1 MRHLRKI
8 IFILPVV
15 LLAACEANGPEWR
28 EQYREATYTVVN
40 FIPEAGFHR
49 LEVMLVPDSKGNYR
63 MRNLSTG
70 GTCREFII
78 SHDPFIKVDSTA
90 KWQLA
95 DWKWNLC
102 ISLNHVTIPLQWT
115 DVQKPDNV
123 YVRSDFE
130 TTATNIINRFYTIK
144 RSNIDRYLG
153 ITPAPA
159 ADYPGPWGRTS
170 GGISTDHLAPVYLN
184 RYYSTQDI
192 PDVIDRKGDWTYT
205 KEDFLKERK
214 RQDSLQNVYVKRLA
228 TLINEGDADIIF
240 PLISE

>member
-1 MRHLRKI
+1 MKHSSL
-8 IFILPVV
+8 FIGV
-15 LLAACEANGPEWR
+15 LLTLGLVSCNQNVPEWR
-28 EQYREATYTVVN
+28 EQYREASCTMVN

-49 LEVMLVPDSKGNYR
+49 LEVMLVPNSKGEYR
-63 MRNLSTG
+63 MRDLSTG

-78 SHDPFIKVDSTA
+78 GRDPFIKVDSNA
-90 KWQLA
+90 VWHLA
-95 DWKWNLC
+95 DWKWNLS

-130 TTATNIINRFYTIK
+130 TSASNIINRFGSVK
-144 RSNIDRYLG
+144 RSDIDRYLG

-184 RYYSTQDI
+184 RYYSVQDI
-192 PDVIDRKGDWTYT
+192 PEVIDQKGDWKYT

-214 RQDSLQNVYVKRLA
+214 RQDSLQSVYRGRLEK
-228 TLINEGDADIIF
+228 LIYMGAVDILF
-240 PLISE
+240 

>member
-1 MRHLRKI
+1 MKHYSL
-8 IFILPVV
+8 FMGV
-15 LLAACEANGPEWR
+15 LLTLGLVSCDQNVPEWR

-102 ISLNHVTIPLQWT
+102 ISLNNVTIPLQWT

-130 TTATNIINRFYTIK
+130 TTARNIINRFYTIK

-228 TLINEGDADIIF
+228 TLIKEGDADIIL

>member
-1 MRHLRKI
+1 MKHSSL
-8 IFILPVV
+8 FIAV
-15 LLAACEANGPEWR
+15 LFALGLVSCNPNVPEWR
-28 EQYREATYTVVN
+28 EQYREASCTMVN

-49 LEVMLVPDSKGNYR
+49 LEVMLVPNSKGEYR
-63 MRNLSTG
+63 MRDLSTG

-78 SHDPFIKVDSTA
+78 GRDPFIKVDSNA
-90 KWQLA
+90 VWHLA
-95 DWKWNLC
+95 DWKWNLS

-130 TTATNIINRFYTIK
+130 TSASNIINRFGSVK
-144 RSNIDRYLG
+144 RSDIDRYLG

-184 RYYSTQDI
+184 RYYSVQDI
-192 PDVIDRKGDWTYT
+192 PEVIDQKGDWKYT

-214 RQDSLQNVYVKRLA
+214 RQDSLQSVYRDRLQK
-228 TLINEGDADIIF
+228 LIEMGAADILF
-240 PLISE
+240 

>member
-1 MRHLRKI
+1 MKHLCKA
-8 IFILPVV
+8 IFVLPVF
-15 LLAACEANGPEWR
+15 LLISCNQNNPEWR
-28 EQYREATYTVVN
+28 EQYREASCTVVN

-49 LEVMLVPDSKGNYR
+49 LEVMLVPNSKGEYR

-70 GTCREFII
+70 GTCREFILG
-78 SHDPFIKVDSTA
+78 HDPFIKVDSNA
-90 KWQLA
+90 VWFLA
-95 DWKWNLC
+95 DWKWNLS

-115 DVQKPDNV
+115 DVQKPDDV

-130 TTATNIINRFYTIK
+130 TSASNIINRFGTIK
-144 RSNIDRYLG
+144 RSEIDRYLG

-184 RYYSTQDI
+184 RYYSTQNI
-192 PDVIDRKGDWTYT
+192 PEVIDQKGDWKYT

-214 RQDSLQNVYVKRLA
+214 RQDSLQSIYRGRLEK
-228 TLINEGDADIIF
+228 LIYMGAADIIF
-240 PLISE
+240 

>member
-1 MRHLRKI
+1 MKHLWKA
-8 IFILPVV
+8 IFVLPVF
-15 LLAACEANGPEWR
+15 LLISCNQNNPEWR
-28 EQYREATYTVVN
+28 EQYREASCTVVN

-49 LEVMLVPDSKGNYR
+49 LEVMLVPNSKGEYR

-70 GTCREFII
+70 GTCREFFLG
-78 SHDPFIKVDSTA
+78 HDPFIKVDSNA
-90 KWQLA
+90 VWYLA
-95 DWKWNLC
+95 DWKWNLS

-130 TTATNIINRFYTIK
+130 TSASNIINRFGTIK
-144 RSNIDRYLG
+144 RSEIDRYLG

-192 PDVIDRKGDWTYT
+192 PEVIDQKGDWKYT

-214 RQDSLQNVYVKRLA
+214 RQDSLQSVYRGRLEK
-228 TLINEGDADIIF
+228 LIYMGAETIIF
-240 PLISE
+240 

>member
-1 MRHLRKI
+1 MRHLCKA
-8 IFILPVV
+8 IFV
-15 LLAACEANGPEWR
+15 LQVFLLISCNQNNPEWR
-28 EQYREATYTVVN
+28 EQYREASCTVVN

-49 LEVMLVPDSKGNYR
+49 LEVMLVPNSKGEYR

-78 SHDPFIKVDSTA
+78 GRDPFIKVDSNA
-90 KWQLA
+90 VWHLA
-95 DWKWNLC
+95 DWKWNLS

-130 TTATNIINRFYTIK
+130 ISASNIINRFGTIK
-144 RSNIDRYLG
+144 RSEIDRYLG

-192 PDVIDRKGDWTYT
+192 PDVIDQKGDWKYT

-214 RQDSLQNVYVKRLA
+214 RQDSLQSVYRGRLEQ
-228 TLINEGDADIIF
+228 LIYMGAADIIF
-240 PLISE
+240 

>member
-1 MRHLRKI
+1 MKYYSLLI
-8 IFILPVV
+8 AV
-15 LLAACEANGPEWR
+15 LFGLGLVSCNTNVPEWR
-28 EQYREATYTVVN
+28 EQYREASCTVVN

-49 LEVMLVPDSKGNYR
+49 LEVMLVPNSKGEYR
-63 MRNLSTG
+63 MRDLSTG

-78 SHDPFIKVDSTA
+78 GRDPFIKVDSNA
-90 KWQLA
+90 VWHLA
-95 DWKWNLC
+95 DWKWNLS

-130 TTATNIINRFYTIK
+130 TSASNIINRFGSVK
-144 RSNIDRYLG
+144 RSDIDRYLG

-184 RYYSTQDI
+184 RYYSVQDI
-192 PDVIDRKGDWTYT
+192 PEVIDQKGDWKYT

-214 RQDSLQNVYVKRLA
+214 RQDSLQSVYRGRLEK
-228 TLINEGDADIIF
+228 LIYMGAVDILF
-240 PLISE
+240 

>member
-1 MRHLRKI
+1 MKHYSL
-8 IFILPVV
+8 FMGV
-15 LLAACEANGPEWR
+15 LLTLGLVSCNQNVPEWR

-49 LEVMLVPDSKGNYR
+49 LEVMLVPDSQGNYR

-102 ISLNHVTIPLQWT
+102 ISLNNVTIPLQWT

-228 TLINEGDADIIF
+228 TLINEGDADIIL

>member
-1 MRHLRKI
+1 MKHSSL
-8 IFILPVV
+8 FIGV
-15 LLAACEANGPEWR
+15 LLTLGLVSCNQNVPEWR
-28 EQYREATYTVVN
+28 EQYREASCTVVN

-49 LEVMLVPDSKGNYR
+49 LEVMLVPNSKGEYR
-63 MRNLSTG
+63 MRDLSTG

-78 SHDPFIKVDSTA
+78 GRDPFIKVDSNA
-90 KWQLA
+90 VWHLA
-95 DWKWNLC
+95 DWKWNLS

-130 TTATNIINRFYTIK
+130 TSASNIINRFGSVK
-144 RSNIDRYLG
+144 RSDIDRYLG

-184 RYYSTQDI
+184 RYYSVQDI
-192 PDVIDRKGDWTYT
+192 PEVIDQKGDWKYT

-214 RQDSLQNVYVKRLA
+214 RQDSLQSVYRGRLEK
-228 TLINEGDADIIF
+228 LIYMGAVDILF
-240 PLISE
+240 

>member
-1 MRHLRKI
+1 MKHSSL
-8 IFILPVV
+8 FIGV
-15 LLAACEANGPEWR
+15 LLTLGLVSCNQNVPEWR
-28 EQYREATYTVVN
+28 EQYREASCTMVN

-49 LEVMLVPDSKGNYR
+49 LEVMLVPNSKGEYR
-63 MRNLSTG
+63 MRDLSTG

-78 SHDPFIKVDSTA
+78 GRDPFIKVDSNA
-90 KWQLA
+90 VWHLA
-95 DWKWNLC
+95 DWKWNLS

-130 TTATNIINRFYTIK
+130 TSASNIINRFSSVK
-144 RSNIDRYLG
+144 RSDIDRYLG

-184 RYYSTQDI
+184 RYYSVQDI
-192 PDVIDRKGDWTYT
+192 PEVIDQKGDWKYT

-214 RQDSLQNVYVKRLA
+214 RQDSLQSVYRGRLEK
-228 TLINEGDADIIF
+228 LIYMGAVDILF
-240 PLISE
+240 

>member
-1 MRHLRKI
+1 MKHLWKA
-8 IFILPVV
+8 IFVLPVF
-15 LLAACEANGPEWR
+15 LLISCNQNNPEWR
-28 EQYREATYTVVN
+28 EQYREATCTVVN

-49 LEVMLVPDSKGNYR
+49 LEVMLVPNSKGEYR

-78 SHDPFIKVDSTA
+78 GRDPFIKVDSNA
-90 KWQLA
+90 VWHLA
-95 DWKWNLC
+95 DWKWNLS

-130 TTATNIINRFYTIK
+130 ISASNIINRFGTIK
-144 RSNIDRYLG
+144 RSEIDRYLG

-184 RYYSTQDI
+184 RYYSVQDI
-192 PDVIDRKGDWTYT
+192 PEVIDQKGDWKYT

-214 RQDSLQNVYVKRLA
+214 RQDSLQSIYRGRLEK
-228 TLINEGDADIIF
+228 LIYMGAADIIF
-240 PLISE
+240 

>member
-1 MRHLRKI
+1 MKHSSL
-8 IFILPVV
+8 FIGV
-15 LLAACEANGPEWR
+15 LLTLGLVSCNQNVPEWR
-28 EQYREATYTVVN
+28 EQYREASCTVVN

-49 LEVMLVPDSKGNYR
+49 LEVMLVPNSKGEYR

-78 SHDPFIKVDSTA
+78 GRDPFIKVDSNA
-90 KWQLA
+90 VWHLA
-95 DWKWNLC
+95 DWKWNLS

-130 TTATNIINRFYTIK
+130 TSASNIINRFGSVK
-144 RSNIDRYLG
+144 RSDIDRYLG

-184 RYYSTQDI
+184 RYYSVQDI
-192 PDVIDRKGDWTYT
+192 PEVIDQKGDWKYT

-214 RQDSLQNVYVKRLA
+214 RQDSLQSVYRGRLEK
-228 TLINEGDADIIF
+228 LIYMGAVDILF
-240 PLISE
+240 

>member
-1 MRHLRKI
+1 MKHSSL
-8 IFILPVV
+8 FIGV
-15 LLAACEANGPEWR
+15 LLTLGLVSCNQNVPEWR
-28 EQYREATYTVVN
+28 EQYREASCTVVN

-49 LEVMLVPDSKGNYR
+49 LEVMLVPNSKGEYR
-63 MRNLSTG
+63 MRDLSTG
-70 GTCREFII
+70 GTCREFILG
-78 SHDPFIKVDSTA
+78 HDPFIKVDSNA
-90 KWQLA
+90 VWHLA
-95 DWKWNLC
+95 DWKWNLS

-130 TTATNIINRFYTIK
+130 TSASNIINRFGSVK
-144 RSNIDRYLG
+144 RSDIDRYLG

-184 RYYSTQDI
+184 RYYSVEDI
-192 PDVIDRKGDWTYT
+192 PEVIDQKGEWKYT

-214 RQDSLQNVYVKRLA
+214 RQDSLQSVYRGRLEK
-228 TLINEGDADIIF
+228 LIYMGAVDILF
-240 PLISE
+240 

>member
-1 MRHLRKI
+1 MKHSSL
-8 IFILPVV
+8 FIGV
-15 LLAACEANGPEWR
+15 LLTLGLVSCNQNVPEWR
-28 EQYREATYTVVN
+28 EQYREASCTMVN

-49 LEVMLVPDSKGNYR
+49 LEVMLVPNSKGEYR
-63 MRNLSTG
+63 MRDLSTG

-78 SHDPFIKVDSTA
+78 GHDPFIKVDSNA
-90 KWQLA
+90 VWHLA
-95 DWKWNLC
+95 DWKWNLS

-130 TTATNIINRFYTIK
+130 TSASNIINRFGSVK
-144 RSNIDRYLG
+144 RSDIDRYLG

-184 RYYSTQDI
+184 RYYSVQDI
-192 PDVIDRKGDWTYT
+192 PEVIDQKGDWKYT

-214 RQDSLQNVYVKRLA
+214 RQDSLQSVYRGRLEK
-228 TLINEGDADIIF
+228 LIYMGAVDILF
-240 PLISE
+240 

>member
-1 MRHLRKI
+1 MKHYSL
-8 IFILPVV
+8 FMGV
-15 LLAACEANGPEWR
+15 LLTLGLVSCNQNVPEWR

-102 ISLNHVTIPLQWT
+102 ISLNNVTIPLQWT

-130 TTATNIINRFYTIK
+130 TTARNIINRFYTIK

-228 TLINEGDADIIF
+228 TLIKEGDADIIL

>member
-1 MRHLRKI
+1 MKHSSL
-8 IFILPVV
+8 FIGV
-15 LLAACEANGPEWR
+15 LLALGLVSCNQNVPEWR
-28 EQYREATYTVVN
+28 EQYREASCTMVN

-49 LEVMLVPDSKGNYR
+49 LEVMLVPNSKGEYR
-63 MRNLSTG
+63 MRDLSTG

-78 SHDPFIKVDSTA
+78 GHDPFIKVDSNA
-90 KWQLA
+90 VWHLA
-95 DWKWNLC
+95 DWKWNLS

-130 TTATNIINRFYTIK
+130 TSASNIINRFGSVK
-144 RSNIDRYLG
+144 RSDIDRYLG

-184 RYYSTQDI
+184 RYYSVQDI
-192 PDVIDRKGDWTYT
+192 PEVIDQKGDWKYT

-214 RQDSLQNVYVKRLA
+214 RQDSLQSVYRGRLEK
-228 TLINEGDADIIF
+228 LIYMGAVDILF
-240 PLISE
+240 

>member
-1 MRHLRKI
+1 MKHSSL
-8 IFILPVV
+8 FIGV
-15 LLAACEANGPEWR
+15 LLALGLVSCNQNVPEWR
-28 EQYREATYTVVN
+28 EQYREASCTMVN

-49 LEVMLVPDSKGNYR
+49 LEVMLVPNSKGEYR
-63 MRNLSTG
+63 MRDLSTG

-78 SHDPFIKVDSTA
+78 GRDPFIKVDSNA
-90 KWQLA
+90 VWHLA
-95 DWKWNLC
+95 DWKWNLS

-130 TTATNIINRFYTIK
+130 TSASNIINRFGSVK
-144 RSNIDRYLG
+144 RSDIDRYLG

-184 RYYSTQDI
+184 RYYSVQDI
-192 PDVIDRKGDWTYT
+192 PEVIDQKGDWKYT

-214 RQDSLQNVYVKRLA
+214 RQDSLQSVYRGRLEK
-228 TLINEGDADIIF
+228 LIYMGAVDILF
-240 PLISE
+240 

>member
-1 MRHLRKI
+1 MKHLCKA
-8 IFILPVV
+8 IFVLPVF
-15 LLAACEANGPEWR
+15 LLISCNQNNPEWR
-28 EQYREATYTVVN
+28 EQYREASCTVVN

-49 LEVMLVPDSKGNYR
+49 LEVMLVPNSKGEYR

-70 GTCREFII
+70 GTCREFILG
-78 SHDPFIKVDSTA
+78 HNPFIKVDSNA
-90 KWQLA
+90 VWYLA
-95 DWKWNLC
+95 DWKWNLN
-102 ISLNHVTIPLQWT
+102 ISLSHVTIPLQWT

-130 TTATNIINRFYTIK
+130 TSASNIINRLSSVK
-144 RSNIDRYLG
+144 RSEIDRYLG

-192 PDVIDRKGDWTYT
+192 PEVIDQKGDWKYT

-214 RQDSLQNVYVKRLA
+214 RQDSLQSVYRGRLEK
-228 TLINEGDADIIF
+228 LIYMGAADIIF
-240 PLISE
+240 